1 MDLSQS
7 KLSKTEW
14 ENIEIPVSPQEK
26 RILTLLC
33 HGFHDSSVCVNDTL
47 SLFTFVKIEAT
58 ADNEAFLYKLYFEKR
73 VQEIVAA
80 AASKRDSKIKNGKNE
95 NVENGEKNNAI
106 IKSLVEISTAGATTS
121 KKHQPKKIDMMRIE
135 NLKEEVTANQKNIIE
150 FFMLDCVDG
159 IFAEKAAP
167 FYLYTLLRLRGC
179 HIEKVNRH
187 VSDFVEAVVE
197 WARESISV
205 RDILWAAEDCIEK
218 NPHLIKYEDLTLF
231 SHQRQLFDILRD
243 DAASPSRRTI
253 PRLILYTAPTGTGK
267 TLSPLGLS
275 EGYRVI
281 FVCVA
286 RHIGLSLAKSAVSM
300 GKHVAFAFGCETASD
315 IRLHNFSAASFIKNR
330 KSGGI
335 FKIDNSVGNKVE
347 IMICDVKSYLVAMHY
362 MLSFHIE
369 EEIVTYWDEPTIT
382 MDYEEHELHAM
393 IHRNWAENKIGKF
406 VLSCATL
413 PRPCEISATL
423 ADFERRFYNAKHAAE
438 IHTIESYDCK
448 KTISLVGPDGKCVL
462 PHLLFRHY
470 RDVLRCVDHC
480 FLQKTLLRYMDLGE
494 ILRFFKLVEPLVA
507 ADDARF
513 AVETWFKRIE
523 DIDMLS
529 VKIYYLEILRNI
541 DSTQWPRLHAELRA
555 TQKTKYAATAAAQQQ
570 QPHSD
575 ETTLRKMKSYD
586 SSISVPL
593 TSVPSNQIKK
603 HYSVDCV
610 TKSSSSGDGILLT
623 TRDAHTLTDGPT
635 IFLVEDVMK
644 VGKFYIQQSKI
655 PEAVFHAMLE
665 RITYN
670 NAIQTKM
677 TSLEKAMEDE
687 LGEETEKEK
696 KMEREQFTA
705 QVKRL
710 KDEYSRLAAQIQ
722 AVHMERVYVPNTREH
737 QERWAKVTV
746 TTNAFVPQIEEDHV
760 RRIMMLDVET
770 QMKILLLL
778 GIGVFVKHPSV
789 AYMEIMKTLAYE
801 QRLFLIIASSD
812 YIYGTNYQFCH
823 GFLGKDLENMTQ
835 QKTIQAMGRIGRNN
849 IQQDYSVRFRD
860 EALLARLFMPM
871 EKNMEAQKMSELFG
885 GGCI

>member
-1 MDLSQS
+1 
-7 KLSKTEW
+7 LSKTEW

-26 RILTLLC
+26 RILELLC
-33 HGFHDSSVCVNDTL
+33 RGFHDGNVCLNDTL
-47 SLFTFVKIEAT
+47 SLFTFIKIEAT
-58 ADNEAFLYKLYFEKR
+58 ADNEAYLFNIYFEKR
-73 VQEIVAA
+73 VQEMRGLEALKGAVAPSLTSA
-80 AASKRDSKIKNGKNE
+80 KKN
-95 NVENGEKNNAI
+95 
-106 IKSLVEISTAGATTS
+106 
-121 KKHQPKKIDMMRIE
+121 HQPRKIDMMRIE
-135 NLKEEVTANQKNIIE
+135 NLKAEVTANQKNIIE
-150 FFMLDCVDG
+150 FFMLDCVEA
-159 IFAEKAAP
+159 IFSRASSSSQSA
-167 FYLYTLLRLRGC
+167 FHLYTLIRLRGC
-179 HIEKVNRH
+179 HVEKVNKH
-187 VSDFVEAVVE
+187 VAQFVEAAVE
-197 WARESISV
+197 SARCIISV
-205 RDILWAAEDCIEK
+205 RDILWAAEACIEK

-231 SHQRQLFDILRD
+231 SHQRELFAALRD
-243 DAASPSRRTI
+243 SKS
-253 PRLILYTAPTGTGK
+253 LCSNKLVLYTAPTGTGK

-362 MLSFHIE
+362 MLSFHAE
-369 EEIVTYWDEPTIT
+369 EDIVTYWDEPTIT
-382 MDYEEHELHAM
+382 MDYEEHELHAT
-393 IHRNWAENKIGKF
+393 IRRNWAENKIGKF

-423 ADFERRFYNAKHAAE
+423 ADFERRFTKRSEDSETEAKI

-470 RDVLRCVDHC
+470 RDVLRCVEHC
-480 FLQKTLLRYMDLGE
+480 FQQKTLLRYMDLGE
-494 ILRFFKLVEPLVA
+494 IVRFFKIVEPLVA

-513 AVETWFKRIE
+513 AVEAWFKRIE

-529 VKIYYLEILRNI
+529 VKLYYLEILRNL
-541 DSTQWPRLHAELRA
+541 DSKCWPQIHEELRV
-555 TQKTKYAATAAAQQQ
+555 TQRPKYAATAVAQQQ
-570 QPHSD
+570 QQQQQQAD

-586 SSISVPL
+586 SSISNTEVPL
-593 TSVPSNQIKK
+593 NQIKK

-610 TKSSSSGDGILLT
+610 TKSSEKSSSSGDGILLT

-670 NAIQTKM
+670 NAIQVKM
-677 TSLEKAMEDE
+677 SSLEKAMEDE
-687 LGEETEKEK
+687 LGQETEKDK

-710 KDEYSRLAAQIQ
+710 KDEYSRLVAQISN
-722 AVHMERVYVPNTREH
+722 VHMDRVFVPNTREH
-737 QERWAKVTV
+737 QERWLGSSTGGADKAKPAMKD
-746 TTNAFVPQIEEDHV
+746 NAFVPKIEEEHV
-760 RRIMMLDVET
+760 RRIMMLEVET

-860 EALLARLFMPM
+860 DALLMRLFMPM
-871 EKNMEAQKMSELFG
+871 ERNVEAQKMSELFG
-885 GGCI
+885 GGCL

>member
-1 MDLSQS
+1 
-7 KLSKTEW
+7 
-14 ENIEIPVSPQEK
+14 
-26 RILTLLC
+26 
-33 HGFHDSSVCVNDTL
+33 
-47 SLFTFVKIEAT
+47 
-58 ADNEAFLYKLYFEKR
+58 
-73 VQEIVAA
+73 
-80 AASKRDSKIKNGKNE
+80 
-95 NVENGEKNNAI
+95 
-106 IKSLVEISTAGATTS
+106 
-121 KKHQPKKIDMMRIE
+121 
-135 NLKEEVTANQKNIIE
+135 
-150 FFMLDCVDG
+150 
-159 IFAEKAAP
+159 
-167 FYLYTLLRLRGC
+167 
-179 HIEKVNRH
+179 
-187 VSDFVEAVVE
+187 
-197 WARESISV
+197 
-205 RDILWAAEDCIEK
+205 
-218 NPHLIKYEDLTLF
+218 
-231 SHQRQLFDILRD
+231 
-243 DAASPSRRTI
+243 
-253 PRLILYTAPTGTGK
+253 
-267 TLSPLGLS
+267 
-275 EGYRVI
+275 
-281 FVCVA
+281 
-286 RHIGLSLAKSAVSM
+286 
-300 GKHVAFAFGCETASD
+300 
-315 IRLHNFSAASFIKNR
+315 
-330 KSGGI
+330 
-335 FKIDNSVGNKVE
+335 
-347 IMICDVKSYLVAMHY
+347 
-362 MLSFHIE
+362 
-369 EEIVTYWDEPTIT
+369 
-382 MDYEEHELHAM
+382 
-393 IHRNWAENKIGKF
+393 
-406 VLSCATL
+406 
-413 PRPCEISATL
+413 
-423 ADFERRFYNAKHAAE
+423 
-438 IHTIESYDCK
+438 
-448 KTISLVGPDGKCVL
+448 
-462 PHLLFRHY
+462 
-470 RDVLRCVDHC
+470 
-480 FLQKTLLRYMDLGE
+480 
-494 ILRFFKLVEPLVA
+494 
-507 ADDARF
+507 
-513 AVETWFKRIE
+513 
-523 DIDMLS
+523 
-529 VKIYYLEILRNI
+529 
-541 DSTQWPRLHAELRA
+541 
-555 TQKTKYAATAAAQQQ
+555 
-570 QPHSD
+570 
-575 ETTLRKMKSYD
+575 MKSYD

-871 EKNMEAQKMSELFG
+871 ERNVEAKKMSELFG
-885 GGCI
+885 GGCL